1 MANQILVDATYL
13 QQELRVVVAVNG
25 IVEHLDVEAVS
36 KQQTKAYIYKGKIT
50 RIEPSLEA
58 CFVDYGAER
67 HGFLP
72 LKDIS
77 PEYFSRVVGEDE
89 RPSIRDLL
97 QEGQELVVQVE
108 KIERGKKGA
117 ALTTY
122 ITLAGSFLVLMP
134 NTPKAGGVS
143 RRIDGSER
151 SDLLDIL
158 RQLSTPEEMGIIIRT
173 ASVGRSLAE
182 LQWDLDILVH
192 LWGSIKQI
200 AATHSAPLLIH
211 QESNAMIRAL
221 RDYLRQ
227 DIDEIIVNEL
237 EAYTEAKKYIELIRP
252 DFVEKIK
259 FYEEAEP
266 LFSRYKIEE
275 QVSGIYQRQIRLPS
289 GGSLA
294 IDQTEALVSIDIN
307 SSKATKGGDIE
318 ETALQTNLEA
328 ADEIAKQLRLRDIG
342 GLIVIDFID
351 MMQSQNQ
358 RAVEDRLRDAVNN
371 DRAKIQTGKISR
383 FGLLEMSRQRLRS
396 AFSETSKIV
405 CPHCQGQGIERSIPS
420 IALTILRAIEER
432 VGKESASQVRVHVPI
447 EVAAYLLNEQRTAL
461 QAIEARQKTQV
472 VVVPHVHLDAPN
484 FEIECLQAQSGRL
497 SKPSYRLALEFKN
510 AVKTGQH
517 EIEDNAPTAEHA
529 PAIKHM
535 ALPEKPRETAPIAA
549 APQRQ
554 SHSPKK
560 KGIIATLLSKIFGNK
575 KESQET
581 AQSNAQDGR
590 RHYNNRNGGQ
600 GNRRYNNNRRP
611 SGSNSTT
618 GNAAASGGRRP
629 YHSNNRGGS
638 TGGQRR
644 PQHNNAGNRPP
655 RSDADSA

>member
-1 MANQILVDATYL
+1 MTNQILVDATYL
-13 QQELRVVVAVNG
+13 QQELRVVVTVNG
-25 IVEHLDVEAVS
+25 VVEHLDVEAVS

-77 PEYFSRVVGEDE
+77 PEYFSRPVAEDE

-97 QEGQELVVQVE
+97 QEGQEIIVQVE

-117 ALTTY
+117 ALTTF

-143 RRIDGSER
+143 RRIDGNER

-227 DIDEIIVNEL
+227 DIDEIIINEL
-237 EAYTEAKKYIELIRP
+237 EAFTEAKKYIELIRP

-259 FYEEAEP
+259 FYDEPEP

-294 IDQTEALVSIDIN
+294 IDQTEALVAIDIN

-351 MMQSQNQ
+351 MIQSQNQ
-358 RAVEDRLRDAVNN
+358 RAVEDRLRDAVNL

-420 IALTILRAIEER
+420 VALTVLRAIEER
-432 VGKESASQVRVHVPI
+432 SGKEGATQVRVHVPI
-447 EVAAYLLNEQRTAL
+447 EIAAYLSNEQRA
-461 QAIEARQKTQV
+461 AIQNIEMRQKTHV
-472 VVVPHVHLDAPN
+472 AIIPHVHLDSPN

-497 SKPSYRLALEFKN
+497 NKPSYRLALEFKN
-510 AVKTGQH
+510 AIKKEQPD
-517 EIEDNAPTAEHA
+517 IENNIPTEEQA

-535 ALPEKPRETAPIAA
+535 ALPEKPSATTQPA
-549 APQRQ
+549 APVQAHR
-554 SHSPKK
+554 PTAKK
-560 KGIIATLLSKIFGNK
+560 KGILTKIFDALFGNDEK
-575 KESQET
+575 D
-581 AQSNAQDGR
+581 AQPSTQNRSQDGR
-590 RHYNNRNGGQ
+590 RNYHRNSGQ
-600 GNRRYNNNRRP
+600 GGNRRYNNRR
-611 SGSNSTT
+611 SSSST
-618 GNAAASGGRRP
+618 GNAAANSGRRHH
-629 YHSNNRGGS
+629 HSNRGSS

-644 PQHNNAGNRPP
+644 PNNNNNGNRAP
-655 RSDADSA
+655 RSEADSAS

>member
-25 IVEHLDVEAVS
+25 KVEHLDVEAVS

-77 PEYFSRVVGEDE
+77 PEYFSRVVAEDE

-97 QEGQELVVQVE
+97 KEGQEIVVQVE

-143 RRIDGSER
+143 RRIDGNER

-200 AATHSAPLLIH
+200 ATTHSAPLLIH

-237 EAYTEAKKYIELIRP
+237 EAYTEARKYIELIRP

-307 SSKATKGGDIE
+307 SAKATKGGDIE

-351 MMQSQNQ
+351 MMQAQNQ

-420 IALTILRAIEER
+420 VALTILRAIEENCAR
-432 VGKESASQVRVHVPI
+432 EHASQVRVHTPM
-447 EVAAYLLNEQRTAL
+447 EVAAYLLNEQRVAI
-461 QAIEARQKTQV
+461 QAIENRQKAQV
-472 VVVPHVHLDAPN
+472 VVIPHVHLDAPN
-484 FEIECLQAQSGRL
+484 FEIECLQSQSGRL
-497 SKPSYRLALEFKN
+497 SKPSYRLALEFKS

-517 EIEDNAPTAEHA
+517 EIDDNTPTAEHA

-535 ALPEKPRETAPIAA
+535 ALPEKPSETAPATSV
-549 APQRQ
+549 APVHRHT
-554 SHSPKK
+554 HSQPAKK
-560 KGIIATLLSKIFGNK
+560 KGLIATLFSKIFGGK
-575 KESQET
+575 QDSSESTQGNT
-581 AQSNAQDGR
+581 PDGR
-590 RHYNNRNGGQ
+590 RHYNRNSGQ
-600 GNRRYNNNRRP
+600 GNRRYNNRRP
-611 SGSNSTT
+611 NGNSTT
-618 GNAAASGGRRP
+618 GNAAANGGRRP
-629 YHSNNRGGS
+629 YHNNRGSS
-638 TGGQRR
+638 TNGRR
-644 PQHNNAGNRPP
+644 PQHNNAGNRQARPD
-655 RSDADSA
+655 SDSIS